1 MKNQNKMKAIISSIY
16 VMALTEAREGHG
28 EHYAFIRDMAEY
40 AIKACYNSN
49 TNLLIL
55 ATVGQSPEDMKEQVE
70 ALLKSEKIA
79 IADKA
84 PWET

>member
-28 EHYAFIRDMAEY
+28 EHYAFIRDKAEY
-40 AIKACYNSN
+40 AIKSCYNSN

-55 ATVGQSPEDMKEQVE
+55 ATAGQSPEEMKGQVE
-70 ALLKSEKIA
+70 ALLKSEKIT

>member
-1 MKNQNKMKAIISSIY
+1 MKAIISSIY

-28 EHYAFIRDMAEY
+28 ENYTFIRDMAEY
-40 AIKACYNSN
+40 AIKTCYNSN

-55 ATVGQSPEDMKEQVE
+55 ATVGQSPEDMKEQIE
-70 ALLKSEKIA
+70 ALLKSEKIT
-79 IADKA
+79 IDDKA